1 MDTNKFVNRHVG
13 ISAEDIPSML
23 QAIGVK
29 SVDELID
36 QTIPSDI
43 RLKEPLNLPEPMTE
57 REFAEHIS
65 ELASKNE
72 VFTSYIGMGWY
83 DTVCPAPIQRNVFE
97 NPVWYTSYT
106 PYQAEVSQGRLEAL
120 LNFQTVIAELTGLP
134 LANCSLL
141 DEATASLDV
150 ENETLIQESLSR
162 LIQDKTVMIIA
173 HRMRTV
179 AGADKIVVLSDGTVA
194 EQGNSDMLLKKNG
207 IYARM
212 VKLQT
217 QSQNWAME

>member
-83 DTVCPAPIQRNVFE
+83 DTVCPALSNVTYLKIRFGTL
-97 NPVWYTSYT
+97 PTLRTRQKFHKDVWK
-106 PYQAEVSQGRLEAL
+106 R
-120 LNFQTVIAELTGLP
+120 
-134 LANCSLL
+134 C
-141 DEATASLDV
+141 
-150 ENETLIQESLSR
+150 
-162 LIQDKTVMIIA
+162 
-173 HRMRTV
+173 
-179 AGADKIVVLSDGTVA
+179 
-194 EQGNSDMLLKKNG
+194 
-207 IYARM
+207 
-212 VKLQT
+212 
-217 QSQNWAME
+217 

>member
-72 VFTSYIGMGWY
+72 VFTSYIGMGHFLHSVPGRSF
-83 DTVCPAPIQRNVFE
+83 TR
-97 NPVWYTSYT
+97 TSGS
-106 PYQAEVSQGRLEAL
+106 V
-120 LNFQTVIAELTGLP
+120 
-134 LANCSLL
+134 
-141 DEATASLDV
+141 V
-150 ENETLIQESLSR
+150 EFPDCYR
-162 LIQDKTVMIIA
+162 
-173 HRMRTV
+173 
-179 AGADKIVVLSDGTVA
+179 
-194 EQGNSDMLLKKNG
+194 
-207 IYARM
+207 
-212 VKLQT
+212 
-217 QSQNWAME
+217 

>member
-106 PYQAEVSQGRLEAL
+106 PYMEEVSQ
-120 LNFQTVIAELTGLP
+120 
-134 LANCSLL
+134 
-141 DEATASLDV
+141 
-150 ENETLIQESLSR
+150 
-162 LIQDKTVMIIA
+162 
-173 HRMRTV
+173 
-179 AGADKIVVLSDGTVA
+179 
-194 EQGNSDMLLKKNG
+194 
-207 IYARM
+207 
-212 VKLQT
+212 
-217 QSQNWAME
+217 